1 MEQLTAY
8 PYGVPSNVIE
18 PLDLEDVK
26 SYLSIRADDTSQD
39 AFLQDAIPMCR
50 ATLEQHLPWYV
61 ITGTVRARCLIK
73 GSGDIVITVKG
84 PIRSVTSATLTAIG
98 EDAESITAS
107 IIDEEHI
114 QITVPAHADPIR
126 FDITYTVG
134 SAIDQRVR
142 TILLTMVHNRY
153 DRKYEDPYTEE
164 VRRMAYPLM
173 RINI

>member
-1 MEQLTAY
+1 MEPMIAY
-8 PYGVPSNVIE
+8 PFGVPSNVIE

-26 SYLSIRADDTSQD
+26 SFLSIREQDTSQD
-39 AFLQDAIPMCR
+39 AFLRDAIPMCR
-50 ATLEQHLPWYV
+50 ATLEQHLPQY
-61 ITGTVRARCLIK
+61 ILTGTVKARCLIK
-73 GSGDIVITVKG
+73 GSGEYIITVKG
-84 PIRSVTSATLTAIG
+84 PVRTITTATLTGIG
-98 EDAESITAS
+98 EQSETVTAT
-107 IIDEEHI
+107 IIDEEHVR
-114 QITVPAHADPIR
+114 ITVPTHTEPVR

-153 DRKYEDPYTEE
+153 DRRYEDPYTEE